1 MKTMD
6 KKSSREK
13 GMDSQSQSCEKHS
26 QECQPCQ
33 MYHQMSLS
41 VSRFDNGEQ
50 TDIRIHRET
59 GKPTEVY
66 VSRGSEAWDVNSS
79 ELNQLPED
87 LRHEVKSLLC
97 PSHLEKDHSSR
108 SWKEWFFGTDEESDE
123 EQQGLFGC
131 CERDERQLTG
141 RYDAETESER
151 HGDSTH
157 NYTGTAGRFHSA
169 DSATDREAGR
179 RDTEAYRDS
188 DTEFGAR

>member
-6 KKSSREK
+6 KKTSREK
-13 GMDSQSQSCEKHS
+13 GMDSQSQSCDMHS
-26 QECQPCQ
+26 QECSPCQ

-59 GKPTEVY
+59 GKSTEIY

-79 ELNQLPED
+79 ELDQLPED
-87 LRHEVKSLLC
+87 LQSEVKSLLC
-97 PSHLEKDHSSR
+97 PSHSDKDSSSR
-108 SWKEWFFGTDEESDE
+108 SWKEWFFGSDDESD
-123 EQQGLFGC
+123 QQYGLFNSCG
-131 CERDERQLTG
+131 RDERQITG
-141 RYDAETESER
+141 RYDAETEAHE

-157 NYTGTAGRFHSA
+157 NYTGTAGRFHSS
-169 DSATDREAGR
+169 DSATDRDAGA
-179 RDTEAYRDS
+179 RDSERYRDS